1 MKTDKQESDLSGRSL
16 LALRR
21 QLKQVPRAGVRP
33 GGGLGHRV
41 ASNGAGK
48 GKARGAAAA
57 RDGNMNRANVALS
70 LRTAALAAANQRLK
84 QEIVRRQLVEQALK
98 RSEQHHHQLLKQSR
112 VMQEQLRRLSHRIL
126 SAQEKERQDISRELH
141 DEVGQSL
148 TGINITLATLKR
160 ESAVNTRD
168 IRRRIAIAERLVEKS
183 LKALRRFVRELRPP
197 ILDDMGLIP
206 ALDSHLKEFAKRTR
220 VQIRFKA
227 VAAVERCD
235 NEKRTV
241 LYRVAQEALT
251 NIAKHAE
258 ATRVSVSL
266 VSLPGA
272 IRMEIR
278 DNGKSFQVNRA
289 FLGKRKRRFGLIGM
303 RERVEMVQGNFQ
315 VESARGRGTTVRA
328 EIPFRNE
335 QQGRAVSVEHVSPRR

>member
-1 MKTDKQESDLSGRSL
+1 MKTDKQENDLSRRHL
-16 LALRR
+16 LALPR
-21 QLKQVPRAGVRP
+21 QLKQWPRAGVRP
-33 GGGLGHRV
+33 NGKLGHRV
-41 ASNGAGK
+41 TS
-48 GKARGAAAA
+48 RGAAAA
-57 RDGNMNRANVALS
+57 SNGNLNRINVTLS
-70 LRTAALAAANQRLK
+70 LRTAALAAANRRLL

-98 RSEQHHHQLLKQSR
+98 RSEQHHRLLLKQSR

-126 SAQEKERQDISRELH
+126 SAQEKERRDISRELH

-227 VAAVERCD
+227 VAAVERFD

-251 NIAKHAE
+251 NIAKHAQ

-266 VSLPGA
+266 GSVPGA
-272 IRMEIR
+272 IRMEIH
-278 DNGKSFQVNRA
+278 DNGKSFQVNRV
-289 FLGKRKRRFGLIGM
+289 FFGKRKKRFGLIGM
-303 RERVEMVQGNFQ
+303 RERVEMVQGNFN
-315 VESARGRGTTVRA
+315 VESARGKGTTVRA

-335 QQGRAVSVEHVSPRR
+335 QPGRAVSVEHFSPRR